1 MLGTW
6 KDVLG
11 MMRVSP
17 GGGGFGDRGDA
28 WVREGDDG
36 DIGAPG

>member
-11 MMRVSP
+11 MMLVSP
-17 GGGGFGDRGDA
+17 GGGGLGDSGDA
-28 WVREGDDG
+28 GVREGDDC
-36 DIGAPG
+36 DIEAPR